1 MKSLRNAKTGK
12 SPRRSGARASWRAR
26 RHSAKGSFLL
36 TKRSCRMQKGRR
48 KPVRHYGHFHPSRC
62 CSPERSMTDHPD
74 CAGNKAIK
82 LLLSEIQDEVPEL
95 IKFGRVRRMPRAPV
109 LFVLMVF
116 LVELPPFLQHAPAQS
131 PVTMDTLKA
140 DREKRET
147 PEEAKR
153 PWDGLYLT

>member
-1 MKSLRNAKTGK
+1 
-12 SPRRSGARASWRAR
+12 
-26 RHSAKGSFLL
+26 
-36 TKRSCRMQKGRR
+36 
-48 KPVRHYGHFHPSRC
+48 
-62 CSPERSMTDHPD
+62 MTDHPD

-109 LFVLMVF
+109 ILVLMVF
-116 LVELPPFLQHAPAQS
+116 PCRAAALFAGAPAHS

-153 PWDGLYLT
+153 PWDGLYLTGPHALERRQPSRENEAPAFK

>member
-1 MKSLRNAKTGK
+1 
-12 SPRRSGARASWRAR
+12 
-26 RHSAKGSFLL
+26 
-36 TKRSCRMQKGRR
+36 
-48 KPVRHYGHFHPSRC
+48 
-62 CSPERSMTDHPD
+62 MTDHPD

-82 LLLSEIQDEVPEL
+82 LFLSEIQDEVPEL

-109 LFVLMVF
+109 LLVLMVF
-116 LVELPPFLQHAPAQS
+116 LAELPPLLQRAPAHS

-153 PWDGLYLT
+153 PWDVFDATTRFGETSAVKRKRSASAQIKASKLVVV

>member
-1 MKSLRNAKTGK
+1 
-12 SPRRSGARASWRAR
+12 
-26 RHSAKGSFLL
+26 
-36 TKRSCRMQKGRR
+36 
-48 KPVRHYGHFHPSRC
+48 
-62 CSPERSMTDHPD
+62 MTDHPD

-82 LLLSEIQDEVPEL
+82 LFLSEIQDEVPEL

-109 LFVLMVF
+109 LLVSMVF
-116 LVELPPFLQHAPAQS
+116 LAELPPLLQPAPAHS

-153 PWDGLYLT
+153 PWDGLYLTGPRALERRQPPSESEAPAFK